1 MQPPEQRVL
10 LEDVLRVIRAD
21 TIVLKI
27 DVEGY
32 ECKVG
37 AVQYST
43 VQYSTVQYSTD
54 TDLVTARR
62 CSQTFSTT
70 TRGNSFQ

>member
-1 MQPPEQRVL
+1 MLTPTMQPPVQSVL

-37 AVQYST
+37 AVQYT
-43 VQYSTVQYSTD
+43 TVQYSTD

-70 TRGNSFQ
+70 ARGNSFQ

>member
-1 MQPPEQRVL
+1 MQPPVQSVL
-10 LEDVLRVIRAD
+10 LEDVLRVIQAD

-37 AVQYST
+37 STVQYST
-43 VQYSTVQYSTD
+43 VQYSTVQYST
-54 TDLVTARR
+54 V
-62 CSQTFSTT
+62 QY
-70 TRGNSFQ
+70 

>member
-1 MQPPEQRVL
+1 MQPPVQSVL

-43 VQYSTVQYSTD
+43 VQYSTDHV
-54 TDLVTARR
+54 LARR

-70 TRGNSFQ
+70 TGGNSFQ

>member
-1 MQPPEQRVL
+1 MQPPVQSVL

-54 TDLVTARR
+54 HVTARR

-70 TRGNSFQ
+70 TGGNSFQ